1 MRLTTAEKL
10 AAEKIQVGHK
20 QQWRAARLASAV
32 HDPLLQGRAR
42 PD

>member
-20 QQWRAARLASAV
+20 QQWRARLASAV